1 MMAEKE
7 LFERLC
13 AAESYRT
20 CDIDTDSGI
29 GIYNEKR
36 LHRILKH
43 TFCERED
50 CFEVKVGKYI
60 ADIAIEGR
68 IIEIQ
73 CGQFRPLRKK
83 IEYYLE
89 NTDYSVLIVH
99 PVISKRTIIRAE
111 RASGEVKHV
120 RKSPKRPNEWDVLA
134 KLYPIA
140 DLLKS
145 DRVSLKIMLIE
156 AEEYRY
162 SEAVRYRKKGKYD
175 SELFPTKLAES
186 ILFSSSEDY
195 RRFLSEELSGREFS
209 ASDFAPFTP
218 LRGIDVYSAL
228 NSLSAIGI
236 LERRK
241 QGRNVRY
248 EMI

>member
-1 MMAEKE
+1 MMSQKE

-20 CDIDTDSGI
+20 CDIDADNGI

-43 TFCERED
+43 TFCERDD
-50 CFEVKVGKYI
+50 CFEVKIGRYI
-60 ADIAIEGR
+60 ADIAVGDR

-73 CGQFRPLRKK
+73 CGQFAPLRKK

-89 NTDYSVLIVH
+89 NTEYSVLIVH
-99 PVISKRTIIRAE
+99 PVIAKRTIIRAQRE
-111 RASGEVKHV
+111 TGEVLRV
-120 RKSPKRPNEWDVLA
+120 RTSPKRPNEWNVLA
-134 KLYPIA
+134 RLDPIA

-145 DRVSLKIMLIE
+145 DRVSLQIMLIE

-162 SEAVRYRKKGKYD
+162 SEAVRYRKEGKYD
-175 SELFPTKLAES
+175 SELFPTKLIDC
-186 ILFSSSEDY
+186 ILLSDDEDY
-195 RRFLSEELSGREFS
+195 RRFLPDELCSREFS
-209 ASDFAPFTP
+209 ASEFTPYTP

-228 NSLSAIGI
+228 NALSALG
-236 LERRK
+236 LLDRNK

-248 EMI
+248 KMI